1 MRCLILITTQRSSVE
16 NLLAGVYNLTI
27 IDKLGNTTIESIEI
41 VAPEELNLEVLNNPE
56 TQSGNDD
63 DIEIIGTECVAPYT

>member
-56 TQSGNDD
+56 TQSGNDG

>member
-41 VAPEELNLEVLNNPE
+41 VAPEELNLEILNNPE
-56 TQSGNDD
+56 TQSGNDG